1 MNSLFVQD
9 SSSWTLIFDI
19 FAKKSWFSV
28 PIEEPCDVRLRR
40 PLFSELTNSSVPRY
54 KMSSASKHPLRKSCG
69 FCRSRKIKCSNETIC
84 EACRKQGVDCI
95 YDFEPYQPPS
105 RYASRQSQQQADT
118 IAVRTDRPNENDRSS
133 RGSVLSAPPNIAA
146 ELDRLF
152 QENFSVGSNGRQ
164 PRGASRSPSVEYS
177 TPSFRSHTTQYAG
190 LFSILTEDLV
200 AMIVNR
206 FGSLGCHLIEGGGAK
221 FLINGLRRDHTDT
234 MFDPEPLDQSPLAE
248 YGNRKTTQ
256 LIDVWFSNHPL
267 SFLLSKTLMMHEL
280 RGETLDEVLLSTV
293 LADANFFIGD
303 DSAVTRGQLL
313 LRYATTKLHTHQPGA
328 RQSILPHPTIST
340 VQALTLLGWNALC
353 QSQIRRATCYIS
365 LAGRLAT
372 DLKNQKY
379 SSTATGAGSR
389 INGIDICEVEKEMM
403 AYLWWINFI
412 LSQWISMQT
421 NQKLPHLPQASLE
434 SVFLPIDAASSVL
447 IQLDEASDN
456 LSTLQ
461 KQKAALLDIWPLA
474 HVSSVIAYIYGL
486 YSQEGQANGSSE
498 TVFWQET
505 PTHIHNSP
513 GSHNLEVARQQIYRV
528 LIESIHVLDTKISH
542 VPSRALVL
550 AVYHT
555 IAIHTLFPSS
565 AGGFVDSALTGDFIL
580 QFCASAEEIIRI
592 VTSQEITYTEPLLRT
607 TTLQVHPS
615 SPEVFTLSL
624 DTCARALSTINSR
637 KGFANNLELYTLY
650 QPRLQT
656 LATCLDEVA
665 QEFSSQGPPLRAV
678 RRHIKNVIL
687 EFGINSPI
695 ANYHLRSRSSS
706 SLSASSSSLVDQDI
720 YTQSART
727 ISQPQPMA
735 SSLTSSPLNSE
746 ILTPA
751 LIPIDFQPGSLN
763 RSTSMPVEPQNNGP
777 MGDVWFQP
785 LGKNTNH
792 SHGYEAEFHAV
803 NMRDIDKATWFQD
816 EPAMM
821 DFDLNTMELN
831 EPVIWQNWATLA

>member
-1 MNSLFVQD
+1 
-9 SSSWTLIFDI
+9 
-19 FAKKSWFSV
+19 
-28 PIEEPCDVRLRR
+28 
-40 PLFSELTNSSVPRY
+40 
-54 KMSSASKHPLRKSCG
+54 MSSASKHPLRKSCG

-105 RYASRQSQQQADT
+105 RYVSRQSQQQADT
-118 IAVRTDRPNENDRSS
+118 ISVRTDPQNDKDGGATSP
-133 RGSVLSAPPNIAA
+133 APSNIAA
-146 ELDRLF
+146 ELETLF
-152 QENFSVGSNGRQ
+152 RENFSTAGNGTNSNTRR
-164 PRGASRSPSVEYS
+164 PRTSTFHRASVSPPVDHS
-177 TPSFRSHTTQYAG
+177 TPSFGSHTSQYAG
-190 LFSILTEDLV
+190 LFSLLTEDLV
-200 AMIVNR
+200 AMIVDR
-206 FGSLGCHLIEGGGAK
+206 FGSLGCHLTESGGAR
-221 FLINGLRRDHTDT
+221 FLINGLRRDSTDT
-234 MFDPEPLDQSPLAE
+234 MFDSGPSGQNPLAE
-248 YGNRKTTQ
+248 YGTRKTTQ

-280 RGETLDEVLLSTV
+280 RGETLDEILLSTI

-303 DSAVTRGQLL
+303 GAAVARGQLL

-421 NQKLPHLPQASLE
+421 NQRLPHLPHASLE
-434 SVFLPIDAASSVL
+434 SVFLPVDAVSSVL

-486 YSQEGQANGSSE
+486 YPQDTQSNDPLGLVRQE
-498 TVFWQET
+498 
-505 PTHIHNSP
+505 
-513 GSHNLEVARQQIYRV
+513 IYRV
-528 LIESIHVLDTKISH
+528 LTESIHVLDTKISH
-542 VPSRALVL
+542 IPSRALVL

-555 IAIHTLFPSS
+555 IAIHTLFPSPI
-565 AGGFVDSALTGDFIL
+565 GGFVDTALTGDVIH
-580 QFCASAEEIIRI
+580 QFCTSAEELIRI
-592 VTSQEITYTEPLLRT
+592 VSSAHEQTPAEPLLRVPP
-607 TTLQVHPS
+607 QVHPS
-615 SPEVFTLSL
+615 SPEIFTLSL

-637 KGFANNLELYTLY
+637 KGTINNVEIYTLY
-650 QPRLQT
+650 HPRLQSLT
-656 LATCLDEVA
+656 THLDELA
-665 QEFSSQGPPLRAV
+665 QDQFSSPGPSLRAV
-678 RRHIKNVIL
+678 RRHIKNLVL
-687 EFGINSPI
+687 EFGIDSPV

-706 SLSASSSSLVDQDI
+706 SLSVSSGSLGDQDM
-720 YTQSART
+720 YSQPARAL
-727 ISQPQPMA
+727 SQPQPMT
-735 SSLTSSPLNSE
+735 SSITSSPRSSE

-751 LIPIDFQPGSLN
+751 LIPMDFQSGPIN
-763 RSTSMPVEPQNNGP
+763 RSTSMPIESHNNGS
-777 MGDVWFQP
+777 MRDVWLHPFD
-785 LGKNTNH
+785 KSI
-792 SHGYEAEFHAV
+792 SHGQEYGMDRTEFHAV
-803 NMRDIDKATWFQD
+803 NMRDIDKAAWFQD
-816 EPAMM
+816 EPAVM
-821 DFDLNTMELN
+821 DFDLNTMEMN
-831 EPVIWQNWATLA
+831 EPVIWQNWAAMA